1 MILDNV
7 QVVDA
12 DRRAKPNEGLVTN
25 SIKERK
31 ESYENLIMRT
41 RKLIAQRDAAI
52 YGLEEKVANDI
63 EAKVPVKEIEKS
75 HLDEAIKIGNLDKE
89 IYALG
94 IMQGPIEKIG
104 DGRRAIRLIDK
115 MIKNVKSNSQTIYNE
130 LDGKEEIKPYTDDNI
145 EKVAEQI
152 KNEVLT
158 EGVVQNSDVNVQ
170 QIAEDH
176 QDEVKENIESA
187 IENEKT
193 LENADI
199 DAIVTNSLNNVVN
212 GDNGALLDAPE
223 EVSPEEIIDD
233 QTIQDIVNEK
243 MKAFADNN
251 PLVDINN
258 GKLNNIVNPTSEP
271 IIVEEKEPYIEE
283 YEYKPMTDDEIEKSR
298 SKIELDNFALRD
310 QIVVAPERENASE
323 YVDDKENEESSI
335 VIEKVD
341 AAEPVSAIAS
351 EDFKKKAEEDYMKKL
366 EELSDEQLDEELST
380 MFRRKELL
388 EEEANNVEA
397 DKEKK
402 IRINSEVAAEEE
414 EIEKREAEITKEEAA
429 VIKENEELQEEDA
442 RKKAEVRRKKIA
454 KLFSVKESIDATAS
468 KLESDMAIIADVN
481 KNTEARRENIS
492 NKNRNIET
500 KLENISNMTR
510 GNEELKESINR
521 SREISVMLSENNV
534 IEETKQKTM

>member
-63 EAKVPVKEIEKS
+63 EANVPVKKIEKS

-130 LDGKEEIKPYTDDNI
+130 LDGKEENKPYTDENV
-145 EKVAEQI
+145 EKVVEQI

-170 QIAEDH
+170 QIAADH

-199 DAIVTNSLNNVVN
+199 DAVVTNSLNNVVN
-212 GDNGALLDAPE
+212 GDNGALVDAQE

-243 MKAFADNN
+243 MKAFADNS

-298 SKIELDNFALRD
+298 RKIELDNFALRD
-310 QIVVAPERENASE
+310 QIVVAPEREEASE
-323 YVDDKENEESSI
+323 YVDDKGNEESSI

-397 DKEKK
+397 DKEKE

>member
-63 EAKVPVKEIEKS
+63 EANVPVKKIEKS

-130 LDGKEEIKPYTDDNI
+130 LDGKEEIKPYTDENI
-145 EKVAEQI
+145 EKAVEQI

-158 EGVVQNSDVNVQ
+158 EGAVQNSDVNVQ
-170 QIAEDH
+170 QIAADH

-199 DAIVTNSLNNVVN
+199 DAVVTNSLNNVVN
-212 GDNGALLDAPE
+212 VDNGALLDAQE

-243 MKAFADNN
+243 MKAFADNS

-298 SKIELDNFALRD
+298 RKIELDNFALRD

-323 YVDDKENEESSI
+323 YVDDKGNEESSI

-366 EELSDEQLDEELST
+366 EGLSDEQLDEELST

-397 DKEKK
+397 DKEKE

>member
-1 MILDNV
+1 MVLDNI

-12 DRRAKPNEGLVTN
+12 DRRVKPNEGLVTN

-52 YGLEEKVANDI
+52 YEIEEKVTNDVQVGDNESKII
-63 EAKVPVKEIEKS
+63 EN

-104 DGRRAIRLIDK
+104 DGKRAIRLIDK
-115 MIKNVKSNSQTIYNE
+115 MIKNAKTNSDAIYSE
-130 LDGKEEIKPYTDDNI
+130 LDGKTESQPYSNDAAQNEVEVPVEIETPTPIVN
-145 EKVAEQI
+145 VEQI
-152 KNEVLT
+152 VADNQDYANE
-158 EGVVQNSDVNVQ
+158 S
-170 QIAEDH
+170 
-176 QDEVKENIESA
+176 IESA
-187 IENEKT
+187 IENETSLGKD
-193 LENADI
+193 EI
-199 DAIVTNSLNNVVN
+199 DAIVSDSLDGVLNENSTEQIEKV
-212 GDNGALLDAPE
+212 E
-223 EVSPEEIIDD
+223 EVSPEEIVDD
-233 QTIQDIVNEK
+233 PVIQEIVNQNMANLIGTEVVNVDDIENSTEVETMPITEAITTPVQEEK
-243 MKAFADNN
+243 MA
-251 PLVDINN
+251 P
-258 GKLNNIVNPTSEP
+258 
-271 IIVEEKEPYIEE
+271 IEE
-283 YEYKPMTDDEIEKSR
+283 YEYRPMTDEEVAISRIKINSDEMP
-298 SKIELDNFALRD
+298 LRD
-310 QIVVAPERENASE
+310 EVVVVPERENASE
-323 YVDDKENEESSI
+323 YVADKENEESSI

-397 DKEKK
+397 DKEKE

-534 IEETKQKTM
+534 IEEEKQKTM

>member
-1 MILDNV
+1 
-7 QVVDA
+7 
-12 DRRAKPNEGLVTN
+12 
-25 SIKERK
+25 
-31 ESYENLIMRT
+31 MRT

-63 EAKVPVKEIEKS
+63 EANVPVKKIEKS

-130 LDGKEEIKPYTDDNI
+130 LDGKEENKPYTDENV
-145 EKVAEQI
+145 EKVVEQI

-170 QIAEDH
+170 QIAADH

-199 DAIVTNSLNNVVN
+199 DAVVTNSLNNVVN
-212 GDNGALLDAPE
+212 GDNGALVDAQE

-243 MKAFADNN
+243 MKAFADNS

-298 SKIELDNFALRD
+298 RKMELDNFALRD
-310 QIVVAPERENASE
+310 EIVVAPERENASE

-397 DKEKK
+397 DKEKE

>member
-63 EAKVPVKEIEKS
+63 EANVPVKKIEKS

-130 LDGKEEIKPYTDDNI
+130 LDGKEENKPYTDENV
-145 EKVAEQI
+145 EKVVEQI

-170 QIAEDH
+170 QIAADH

-199 DAIVTNSLNNVVN
+199 DAVVTNSLNNVVN
-212 GDNGALLDAPE
+212 GDNGALVDAQE

-243 MKAFADNN
+243 MKAFADNS

-298 SKIELDNFALRD
+298 RKMELDNFALRD
-310 QIVVAPERENASE
+310 EIVVAPERENASE

-397 DKEKK
+397 DKEKE

>member
-41 RKLIAQRDAAI
+41 RKLIAQRDTAI

-63 EAKVPVKEIEKS
+63 EANVPVKKIEKS

-130 LDGKEEIKPYTDDNI
+130 LDGKEENKPYTDENI
-145 EKVAEQI
+145 EKVVEQI

-158 EGVVQNSDVNVQ
+158 EGVVQNSEVNVQ
-170 QIAEDH
+170 QIAADH

-199 DAIVTNSLNNVVN
+199 DAVVTNSLNNVVN
-212 GDNGALLDAPE
+212 GDNGALLDAQE

-243 MKAFADNN
+243 MKAFADNS

-298 SKIELDNFALRD
+298 RKIELDNFALRD
-310 QIVVAPERENASE
+310 QIVVAPEREKASE
-323 YVDDKENEESSI
+323 YVDDKGNEESSI

-397 DKEKK
+397 DKEKE

>member
-63 EAKVPVKEIEKS
+63 EANVPVKKIEKS

-130 LDGKEEIKPYTDDNI
+130 LDGKEEIKPYADENI
-145 EKVAEQI
+145 EKAVEQI

-170 QIAEDH
+170 QIAADH

-212 GDNGALLDAPE
+212 GDNDALLDAQE

-243 MKAFADNN
+243 MKEFADNS

-298 SKIELDNFALRD
+298 RKIELDNFALRD
-310 QIVVAPERENASE
+310 QIVVAPEREKASE

-366 EELSDEQLDEELST
+366 EGLSDEQLDEELST

-397 DKEKK
+397 DKEKE